1 MSIRNH
7 LVKEA
12 NEHLEELEK
21 EYELPSADRVGK
33 ALFVALVTSLAAI
46 AAEAVADKVI
56 ERRRQSEEDH

>member
-21 EYELPSADRVGK
+21 DYETPSADRVGK

-46 AAEAVADKVI
+46 AAEAVADRVI
-56 ERRRQSEEDH
+56 ERRHQKQDH